1 MNNEFRSTYQGEKI
15 DMAVIEK
22 VERNLG
28 VIFPKSYK
36 HYISNNNGGHIEGTY
51 IDESGIKEIISFRF
65 LILEEQILEYCN
77 ILNGCTPKDIIPFA
91 TDAGGNYYCFDY
103 KENQNEPK
111 IVFLDHET
119 TITQEE
125 FDDFDQEEIDNMA
138 LEEIQR
144 EDSITEILD
153 SFDVITNN
161 LI

>member
-1 MNNEFRSTYQGEKI
+1 
-15 DMAVIEK
+15 MAIIEK
-22 VERNLG
+22 VEKKLS

-65 LILEEQILEYCN
+65 LIFEEQILQHCN
-77 ILNGCTPKDIIPFA
+77 ILNGCIPKNVIPFA

-103 KENQNEPK
+103 KENSNEPK

-125 FDDFDQEEIDNMA
+125 FDDFDQEEIDNMT

-144 EDSITEILD
+144 EESITEILD
-153 SFDVITNN
+153 SFDMITNN